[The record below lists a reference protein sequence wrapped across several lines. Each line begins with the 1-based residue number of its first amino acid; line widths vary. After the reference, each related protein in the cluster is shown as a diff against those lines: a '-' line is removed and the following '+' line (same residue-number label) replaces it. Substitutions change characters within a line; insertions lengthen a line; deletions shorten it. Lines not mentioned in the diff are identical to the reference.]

1 MIDISK
7 FTDEQREVLSDAIC
21 YLNDGRVFAL
31 IANTDYTPA
40 QMKELL
46 MCTLNGTSAHLM
58 EPWELPDGML
68 EKAREEDYIRVKEL
82 AATFSCAGN
91 GKDKPSV
98 AVKLYTF
105 SQETN
110 DNSKSLV
117 EDSIV
122 R

>member
-21 YLNDGRVFAL
+21 YLNDGRIFAL
-31 IANTDYTPA
+31 IANTDYTPD

-46 MCTLNGTSAHLM
+46 LCALNGTSAHLM
-58 EPWELPDGML
+58 EPWKLPNEVL
-68 EKAREEDYIRVKEL
+68 EQAQEEDYMRVKEI
-82 AATFSCAGN
+82 AETFSCAGN

-105 SQETN
+105 S
-110 DNSKSLV
+110 
-117 EDSIV
+117 
-122 R
+122 